1 MRIRRLGLDEL
12 MEYAV
17 KALAARAFSAGELRQ
32 KLMMRAERASD
43 VDAAISRLKEHG
55 YLDDKQYA
63 ESYAAARLDSRGFG
77 KARVIRDLRQ
87 RRVAPK
93 TAEQAVA
100 KAYKGAD
107 EVRLIEE
114 FIRRK
119 YRGAA
124 PEEFLKDP
132 KSLASAYRRLIY
144 AGFST
149 GDVIRVLKR
158 FAADPE
164 LLDQFEPPQQDEE
177 QGS

>member
-1 MRIRRLGLDEL
+1 
-12 MEYAV
+12 
-17 KALAARAFSAGELRQ
+17 
-32 KLMMRAERASD
+32 
-43 VDAAISRLKEHG
+43 
-55 YLDDKQYA
+55 
-63 ESYAAARLDSRGFG
+63 
-77 KARVIRDLRQ
+77 VIRDLRQ

-132 KSLASAYRRLIY
+132 KRLASAYRRLIY